1 MAVQGAAS
9 VEAQCAERMA
19 LLVLLRSGL
28 WEREPDDL
36 GCFPLS
42 DESWGRLYRLAR
54 QQTVT
59 GVVFRGLQHLPDE
72 LLPPGPLLL
81 RWAAEVDAIERRNRA
96 VDAAVAELCSKFRA
110 NGLEP
115 VLQKGQGVALCYAD
129 PALRESGDI
138 DFCFAGSRSFAAAA
152 ACARQM
158 GIEAS
163 SHADGSLHYRWRGVD
178 VEHHNRLLDL
188 HNPLLRG
195 YAESLVD
202 RWGYS
207 SVGLHSVPGSDV
219 SIPSRRLCLLLLN
232 LHILKHV
239 VGRGI
244 GLRQLCDMARACH
257 VFHDGDSS
265 AEMEQ
270 VAGRLGIGRWSA
282 LLHSFLV
289 DCLGLSP
296 SCLPYSARAGS
307 AASLSAIVWAGGN
320 FGHYSPTGRMSS
332 GSPWKCR
339 TAVAWVLST
348 RIISLIESSRKVT
361 RPLFRNA
368 PTTFFGVVAHRAALA
383 GRSKRG
389 ERSGCLAS
397 RGNVQVIEVV
407 GRVRARYNDGIG
419 VEFDDATA
427 DLPVGFYRGVDLALP
442 AVSDGGNDEGW
453 MRDGKRC
460 KYRHDDLLSEPPRP
474 WARARQCFT

>member
-1 MAVQGAAS
+1 MHRGFRRVYSFGSTHAVQFVCNTQFFQMIINRSAGAVSASSCCMAVQGAAS
-9 VEAQCAERMA
+9 VEGQCAERMA

-152 ACARQM
+152 ACVRQM

-257 VFHDGDSS
+257 VFHGGDSS

-332 GSPWKCR
+332 GSP
-339 TAVAWVLST
+339 
-348 RIISLIESSRKVT
+348 
-361 RPLFRNA
+361 
-368 PTTFFGVVAHRAALA
+368 VVARKFLTARSFLCNMRFSLCYAPKEALWIMA
-383 GRSKRG
+383 ELMKGQFR
-389 ERSGCLAS
+389 
-397 RGNVQVIEVV
+397 
-407 GRVRARYNDGIG
+407 
-419 VEFDDATA
+419 
-427 DLPVGFYRGVDLALP
+427 
-442 AVSDGGNDEGW
+442 
-453 MRDGKRC
+453 
-460 KYRHDDLLSEPPRP
+460 
-474 WARARQCFT
+474 